1 MGDILELIDTGK
13 NFLNSTPIILA
24 LRSTVGP
31 EKLLY
36 GRGNQHCPVEAS
48 KLDKLLPRVLVSQYN
63 LIVRP
68 IAEDNIFIY
77 H

>member
-1 MGDILELIDTGK
+1 MSKVKPIVQITSLY
-13 NFLNSTPIILA
+13 TPA
-24 LRSTVGP
+24 T
-31 EKLLY
+31 
-36 GRGNQHCPVEAS
+36 VEAS

-77 H
+77 HWKHKFEMFPN